1 MVTDSFGS
9 SCQFENATWTTPFQC
24 QTSTTRSRQQHIKK
38 DDTSCTACRHRAL
51 IIKYAQTSFHHI
63 EKTKR
68 NFIRN
73 EWWRERERERE
84 RERGGE
90 RDVRAS
96 FWNWPIKINVQI
108 QSEMLIFL
116 IWISIEFCNSAA
128 ASRLPSRW
136 LSIINFP
143 WFIFVS
149 FEKVLVSKVAK
160 NPLRIS
166 FDHISSPVIVRIIS
180 AHLHSRLDYF
190 NLLIDSSV
198 FLFAWLTH

>member
-1 MVTDSFGS
+1 MILVVPRVVTEHWLS
-9 SCQFENATWTTPFQC
+9 N
-24 QTSTTRSRQQHIKK
+24 TRKLHSIISKK
-38 DDTSCTACRHRAL
+38 PNVILSGTNDGA
-51 IIKYAQTSFHHI
+51 
-63 EKTKR
+63 
-68 NFIRN
+68 
-73 EWWRERERERE
+73 RERERE

-143 WFIFVS
+143 WFIFIS